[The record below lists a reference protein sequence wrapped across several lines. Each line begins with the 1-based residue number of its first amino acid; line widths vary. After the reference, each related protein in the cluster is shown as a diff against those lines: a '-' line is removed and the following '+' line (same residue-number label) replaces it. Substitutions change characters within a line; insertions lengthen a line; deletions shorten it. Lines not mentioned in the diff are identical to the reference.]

1 MEPNDHDL
9 LIELNTLLKQMM
21 TQQKDF
27 IDRYE
32 VRHTNLMNRVAIL
45 ENQDSRDS
53 ERFKGLADE
62 IRRSLANAARIDSVA
77 SDLNNLGNK
86 VSGIDIRLGELDAR
100 VEEIRKKSTAMDIV
114 NLSGATLAGIVGYF
128 FGNK

>member
-9 LIELNTLLKQMM
+9 LIRLSTLVEGMDKKQD
-21 TQQKDF
+21 DF
-27 IDRYE
+27 INRFE
-32 VRHTNLMNRVAIL
+32 NKLTGLMNRVAIL

-53 ERFKGLADE
+53 EKFKGLADE

-86 VSGIDIRLGELDAR
+86 VSGVDIRLQELDEK
-100 VEEIRKKSTAMDIV
+100 VEEVRKKSTAMDLV
-114 NLSGATLAGIVGYF
+114 NFSGATLAGIIGYF

>member
-9 LIELNTLLKQMM
+9 LIRLSTLVEGMAKKQD
-21 TQQKDF
+21 DF

-32 VRHTNLMNRVAIL
+32 IRHTSLMNRVAVL

-86 VSGIDIRLGELDAR
+86 VSGVDIRLQELDEK
-100 VEEIRKKSTAMDIV
+100 VEEVRKKSTAMDLV
-114 NLSGATLAGIVGYF
+114 NFSGATLAGIIGYF